1 MFDMPVE
8 AVVNILKRV
17 HGVIRIEMNAPNT
30 NSILNHLVIRINT
43 QTKNKN
49 IMMYILNKTFCSKP
63 LLTH

>member
-49 IMMYILNKTFCSKP
+49 IMYILNKTFCSKP